1 MSATGTF
8 IVHCRYDGDTKKL
21 AKHMMLSC
29 PLCTF
34 GLRGIVLSRNAWEP
48 RSRSPLMILG
58 YDKVLEERGATL
70 RGPLRKITDESS
82 I

>member
-1 MSATGTF
+1 
-8 IVHCRYDGDTKKL
+8 
-21 AKHMMLSC
+21 
-29 PLCTF
+29 
-34 GLRGIVLSRNAWEP
+34 
-48 RSRSPLMILG
+48 MILG